1 MIMDKSQYRKVNHP
15 KNAEDSNKKLELGVS
30 LIVKRVDSIQE
41 LESNYRYEI
50 FVQSRISS

>member
-15 KNAEDSNKKLELGVS
+15 KNAEDSDKKLELGVS

-41 LESNYRYEI
+41 LESNYR
-50 FVQSRISS
+50 